1 MRKYILLLI
10 LAPFTLFAQ
19 KDIAGSKDHK
29 FLPRIEGF
37 YIEDYSSYTNETAK
51 FIDPNT
57 NEQVVINGEKTVIH
71 YKLKNGLSKGIFKK
85 KDPKVVW
92 ELNPDT
98 KNYHILPSQTSAF
111 RDGVNKEYWYII
123 DFDHDTKDADTVRHA
138 RTWVYVNKTWKDEAY
153 KEYTLTI
160 VDEKRFATKL
170 EDLKDLNTI
179 GRVELYTIY
188 FLTNKYKYE
197 KESEPTINNI
207 VSFLAKE
214 KNIKITIEGAAD
226 TTGSKNYNLEL
237 SRKRAT
243 YIKDA
248 IVSKGIDSK
257 RLKIIGIGE
266 SMDKRDEDKVFELQ
280 LNRRTTLIRN

>member
-1 MRKYILLLI
+1 MYKFLLLI
-10 LAPFTLFAQ
+10 LLPFYVIAQ
-19 KDIAGSKDHK
+19 TDIQGSKDHK

-37 YIEDYSSYTNETAK
+37 YIADYSNFINSTAK

-57 NEQVVINGEKTVIH
+57 NEPVTINGEKTIIT
-71 YKLKNGLSKGIFKK
+71 YKLKNGLKKGIFKK
-85 KDPKVVW
+85 KDPNIVW

-98 KNYHILPSQTSAF
+98 KNYHILPSPNAAF

-123 DFDHDTKDADTVRHA
+123 DYDHDTKADDTVRHA
-138 RTWVYVNKTWKDEAY
+138 RTWVYVNKTWKDSAY
-153 KEYTLTI
+153 KEYTLTL

-188 FLTNKYKYE
+188 FLTNQYKYE

-207 VSFLAKE
+207 VDFLKKE
-214 KNIKITIEGAAD
+214 KNMKITIEGAAD
-226 TTGSKNYNLEL
+226 TTGSKSYNLEL

-248 IVSKGIDSK
+248 IVNKGVDAK
-257 RLKIIGIGE
+257 RLKVIGIGE

>member
-1 MRKYILLLI
+1 MINKSSIFYALI
-10 LAPFTLFAQ
+10 FIYVVAYCQ
-19 KDIAGSKDHK
+19 NDIPGSKDHRL
-29 FLPRIEGF
+29 FLRSEGF
-37 YIEDYSSYTNETAK
+37 YITEYKVDSNSSFE
-51 FIDPNT
+51 FIDPQSNKPL
-57 NEQVVINGEKTVIH
+57 IIKGRKTVIS
-71 YKLKNGLSKGIFKK
+71 YKLKKGLTKGIYNDDRTTFSIHRDTGMSNISESNHAGKSGDYYYCIDYGSSA
-85 KDPKVVW
+85 KDKLQKRPA
-92 ELNPDT
+92 L
-98 KNYHILPSQTSAF
+98 
-111 RDGVNKEYWYII
+111 
-123 DFDHDTKDADTVRHA
+123 
-138 RTWVYVNKTWKDEAY
+138 TWVYIDKTIGAGFQCTG
-153 KEYTLTI
+153 YTLTI
-160 VDEKRFATKL
+160 MDEERVPIKK
-170 EDLKDLNTI
+170 EDLNDLMTI

-188 FLTNKYKYE
+188 FLTNQYKYE